1 MRTLPTTMIRVLD
14 PFAPLFSNCVFQH
27 VQLLL
32 TGSILAPGKRTVASA
47 LRAVGLDKEKRFCRW
62 HRVLSR
68 ASWSS
73 RKASRLLLG
82 LLVEAFVPDGPLVV
96 GVDETLERRQGKK
109 IAAKGIYRDPVRSSH
124 IHLVKTSALR
134 WVCLTLL
141 APIPWASRV
150 WALPFLSALA
160 PSESY
165 TRERGKRHKKLT
177 EWAWQLLLQVR
188 RWQPEREL
196 VAVADG
202 GYASLEL
209 LDRCR
214 RLSKPITFIT
224 RLRLDAALYE
234 PAPPRYPGQKG
245 RPRLKGERLPN
256 LSVITEDSST
266 DWKPITVAN
275 WYGKQKRTIEIVSK
289 RALWYSTGL
298 PVVPLRWVLIR
309 DPQEEFQP
317 QALLCTDLAV
327 EPEQIISWF
336 VRRWQMEPT
345 FQEVRQRLGFETGR
359 HWSEMAIHRAAPTLL
374 ALFSVVTLFA
384 HQYMTKSGAPGA
396 VRQTAWYDK
405 RHPTFSDALGLVRK
419 ELWAQEM
426 SFCGSAHEIETVKVP
441 REFVER
447 LTDAVCYAA

>member
-1 MRTLPTTMIRVLD
+1 MRTLPTTMIRVLA
-14 PFAPLFSNCVFQH
+14 PFAPLFSDCVWQH

-32 TGSILAPGKRTVASA
+32 TGFILAPGKRTVASA
-47 LRAVGLDKEKRFCRW
+47 LRAMGLDKEKRFCRY

-68 ASWSS
+68 AAWST
-73 RKASRLLLG
+73 REASRLLLG
-82 LLVEAFVPDGPLVV
+82 LLVEAFVPHGPLVV

-124 IHLVKTSALR
+124 THFVKTSALR

-160 PSESY
+160 PSERY
-165 TRERGKRHKKLT
+165 TKERGKRHKKLT

-188 RWQPEREL
+188 RWQPERQI

-224 RLRLDAALYE
+224 RLRLDAALYK
-234 PAPPRYPGQKG
+234 PAPPRYPGQIG

-256 LSVITEDSST
+256 LSVVAEDRRT
-266 DWKPITVAN
+266 DWTPIVVAD
-275 WYGKQKRTIEIVSK
+275 WYGREKRTVEVVS
-289 RALWYSTGL
+289 ATAVWYSSGL
-298 PVVPLRWVLIR
+298 PAVPLRWVLIR
-309 DPQEEFQP
+309 DPEGEFDT
-317 QALLCTDLAV
+317 QALLCTDFTI
-327 EPEQIISWF
+327 EPAQIISWF
-336 VRRWQMEPT
+336 VRRWQMEAT
-345 FQEVRQRLGFETGR
+345 FQEMRQRLGFESQR
-359 HWSEMAIHRAAPTLL
+359 HWSEKAIQRTAPALL
-374 ALFSVVTLFA
+374 ALFSLVTLFA
-384 HQYMTKSGAPGA
+384 HQPMAQGSGI
-396 VRQTAWYDK
+396 VRQTAWYRK
-405 RHPTFSDALGLVRK
+405 NYPTFSDALALVRK
-419 ELWAQEM
+419 ELWAQEEA
-426 SFCGSAHEIETVKVP
+426 FCGSAQQTDTVKVP
-441 REFVER
+441 RELMER